1 MWGESPTG
9 EWTLEVHNDGRSV
22 VELKEWTLSFLG
34 TPTPPQPDDVPPPG
48 SAPAAPAAPAAP
60 SPAPKAKDKSSKKEL
75 DSPIVPGVQ
84 IPEQPSL
91 PVGSADAQ
99 KALAFCAEQSSPD
112 WCDAC
117 VVGFKQHNGR
127 CVEECPQTGFYL
139 GQEKRAE
146 ACVPCY
152 YSCETCTGPNDYQVN
167 KMKIV
172 DLSTLLSPIVHAR
185 IDFFFSS
192 SA

>member
-34 TPTPPQPDDVPPPG
+34 TPIPPQPDDPPPPG
-48 SAPAAPAAPAAP
+48 SAPSAPAAP
-60 SPAPKAKDKSSKKEL
+60 SQAPKVKDKSSKKEL
-75 DSPIVPGVQ
+75 DSPIVPGVEL
-84 IPEQPSL
+84 PEQPSL
-91 PVGSADAQ
+91 PVGTAAGAK

-127 CVEECPQTGFYL
+127 CVEECPSTGYYL

-146 ACVPCY
+146 ACIPCY
-152 YSCETCTGPNDYQVN
+152 YSCETCSGPNDYQV
-167 KMKIV
+167 
-172 DLSTLLSPIVHAR
+172 H
-185 IDFFFSS
+185 
-192 SA
+192 